1 MVADLLHWRGTRLDL
16 PRTGL
21 AAGDLS
27 NVPIVG
33 AAPPTERRRLSSCS
47 RRLSARRCCP
57 TTGRLRRFNNAGLRE
72 ARPSFLHVSTLSAS
86 IGAMVRPVPGL
97 VPVDQF
103 SARFERTLNV
113 TGGIYRFSVQA
124 DDGVRVWVG
133 GELVI
138 DEWHPAAPPFIR
150 RNARSRPHLDSH
162 RILRGRRTG
171 QDQLLMHQMISQFPD
186 WQASYFDNI

>member
-33 AAPPTERRRLSSCS
+33 AAPPT
-47 RRLSARRCCP
+47 ATP
-57 TTGRLRRFNNAGLRE
+57 TPVVVQPTPFSTPVLPNDWSVAYFNNAGLQGAPIFSTRVN
-72 ARPSFLHVSTLSAS
+72 AVSFNWGDGS
-86 IGAMVRPVPGL
+86 PVPGL

-124 DDGVRVWVG
+124 DDGVRVGRRRVG
-133 GELVI
+133 DRRMASGR
-138 DEWHPAAPPFIR
+138 AAPFIR
-150 RNARSRPHLDSH
+150 RNARSPAPPRFASNTTRQADRPGSTS
-162 RILRGRRTG
+162 RTR
-171 QDQLLMHQMISQFPD
+171 
-186 WQASYFDNI
+186 